1 MSSQPQNMPNAG
13 QANALPTPSDANPA
27 PAATSATQAAAPAAT
42 PAAPATPAAAPVS
55 HHACPR
61 FLPCWKLLSRADVL
75 TLCIQSANVLLWRL
89 QTSIYNL
96 AVESQRLQEQIER
109 EYHARRIANAK
120 GPAQPKPKN
129 APR

>member
-27 PAATSATQAAAPAAT
+27 PAAT

-55 HHACPR
+55 HHACLR

-109 EYHARRIANAK
+109 EYHARRIANVK